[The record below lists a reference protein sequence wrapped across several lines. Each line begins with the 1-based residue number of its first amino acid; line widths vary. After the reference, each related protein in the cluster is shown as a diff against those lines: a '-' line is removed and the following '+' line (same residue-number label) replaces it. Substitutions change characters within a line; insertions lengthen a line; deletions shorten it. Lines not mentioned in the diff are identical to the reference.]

1 MGECLIIRSGGGAD
15 TSDATVSGSYILTGY
30 SCYVNDVKVIGTMP
44 NRASATLILDPGEQY
59 TIPYGY
65 HNGNGEISVS
75 SLADNTPAT
84 ADSRWILWAKTGW
97 VNGELVSGTMV
108 NRGSVTQTLSANGSY
123 TIPVGWHSGRG
134 RVSQNLATQGSVN
147 VTPTTTNQTACP
159 ANRWTTGSIIIVGS
173 PNLTA
178 GNIKKGVNIF
188 GITGT
193 WVGWVDPEMVMENL
207 VVSKN
212 NLHAGGYRWVGSPS
226 NPTYY
231 MIYVYNQGI
240 YSMYGWN
247 SISITLSNYI
257 GPTSGNQDCAV
268 SVWLLITDKSPQ
280 GHPIDDSADNF
291 GEAGD
296 IFGDWYC
303 VGVLGYHDGM
313 TVYSLS
319 ERTSNFPQ
327 YDIKR
332 MFLWSWRT
340 VPVGN
345 VDATNYFDY
354 WLDGN
359 ATITP
364 SLTL

>member
-1 MGECLIIRSGGGAD
+1 MGVCLIIRSGGGTD
-15 TSDATVSGSYILTGY
+15 TSNATATATRVLSGYT
-30 SCYVNDVKVIGTMP
+30 CYVNDAKITGTMT
-44 NRASATLILDPGEQY
+44 NRGTVNQSLNPGGSY
-59 TIPYGY
+59 TIPAGY
-65 HNGNGEISVS
+65 HSGSGKVTVT
-75 SLADNTPAT
+75 SLSANTSGT
-84 ADSRWILWAKTGW
+84 ANASHILSGYTGW
-97 VNGELVSGTMV
+97 VGGSKLTGTMT
-108 NRGSVTQTLSANGSY
+108 NRGAVSQTLSANGSY
-123 TIPVGWHSGRG
+123 TIPSGWHNGSGKITQ
-134 RVSQNLATQGSVN
+134 SLTTQGAKS
-147 VTPTTTNQTACP
+147 VTPSTSNQTACS
-159 ANRWTTGSIIIVGS
+159 ANRWTTGTIAIVGS
-173 PNLTA
+173 SSLVA
-178 GNIKKGVNIF
+178 GNIKNEVTIF

-212 NLHAGGYRWVGSPS
+212 NLHAGGYRWFGSPS

-345 VDATNYFDY
+345 VDTTNYFDY

>member
-188 GITGT
+188 GVTGT
-193 WVGWVDPEMVMENL
+193 WIGWVDPEMVLDDLIISPTHNL
-207 VVSKN
+207 
-212 NLHAGGYRWVGSPS
+212 S
-226 NPTYY
+226 NGLLSYPYKVRLY
-231 MIYVYNQGI
+231 WKIDDDRYPVH
-240 YSMYGWN
+240 GWN
-247 SISITLSNYI
+247 LISASLSNYN
-257 GPTSGNQDCAV
+257 GPTSGTEDCAM
-268 SVWLLITDKSPQ
+268 SVWIRVSDNNNDNQILE
-280 GHPIDDSADNF
+280 ADF

-296 IFGDWYC
+296 VYYEFYC
-303 VGVLGYHDGM
+303 IGVLGYRQQTGM
-313 TVYSLS
+313 VWSVS
-319 ERTSNFPQ
+319 MDVDRFPQ
-327 YDIKR
+327 LSVRTISLVDTQSR
-332 MFLWSWRT
+332 PELASGASAREAFLGGVVSVT
-340 VPVGN
+340 VV
-345 VDATNYFDY
+345 T
-354 WLDGN
+354 
-359 ATITP
+359 
-364 SLTL
+364 SLLL